1 MGKNWQ
7 WSYQQGR
14 VKRLNAEVK
23 AANDGV
29 AFDVRK
35 VPLHSHCG
43 TMQSHFSK
51 GWHSVTLGEI
61 HIKLHGHSS
70 LDAVKKRLAQRLGV
84 KHG

>member
-14 VKRLNAEVK
+14 IKRLKAEVE
-23 AANDGV
+23 ATMNGCVLNAHV
-29 AFDVRK
+29 

-43 TMQSHFSK
+43 TMQSHFAK
-51 GWHSVTLGEI
+51 GWHSVTQSEI
-61 HIKLHGHSS
+61 YSKLHGHSS

-84 KHG
+84 KYG